1 MLKYKIPDWV
11 GIKKPY
17 ILDLSVNLYQFNEIE
32 TPGFIDYLEK
42 NPENIDWATLSKNP
56 AAIKILL
63 KNKHMIKWSPFSANP
78 AAIDLLLENKN
89 RIDWKEFSKN
99 PHPKAFKYLMDT
111 WQHNIR
117 WESFSSN
124 INPDACL
131 FLQKKQIYINWNSI
145 AANPSAY
152 EILKENY
159 PYFSNHYYGIFINMC
174 SNPNPDI
181 IGLLDIDRI
190 RWCVLSRNPAGID
203 VLLKYPELIDWATF
217 SENPHPL
224 AIKHMHKNKDKI
236 YWEGL
241 LGNPAAMD
249 LIKEMSQM
257 YPITEYIWFNPS
269 LFEID
274 YIEMAKERMS
284 ILREE
289 LMMKVLHPSRISR
302 LIELGCDID
311 DL

>member
-1 MLKYKIPDWV
+1 MLRYKIPEWI

-17 ILDLSVNLYQFNEIE
+17 LLDLRVNLYQFNEIE

-42 NPENIDWATLSKNP
+42 NPEYIDWPTLSSNP
-56 AAIKILL
+56 AAINLLL
-63 KNKHMIKWSPFSANP
+63 KNKYSIRWSSFSANP
-78 AAIDLLLENKN
+78 AAIDILLENKD

-99 PHPKAFKYLMDT
+99 PHPKAFKYLMESARDLID
-111 WQHNIR
+111 WP
-117 WESFSSN
+117 SFSTN
-124 INPDACL
+124 INPDVCI
-131 FLQKKQIYINWNSI
+131 FLQKNQSYIDWSMI
-145 AANPSAY
+145 ASNPNAY

-159 PYFSNHYYGIFINMC
+159 PYFANHYYRIFINMC

-181 IGLLDIDRI
+181 IALLDIHRI

-203 VLLKYPELIDWATF
+203 VLLKYPELIDWTTF
-217 SENPHPL
+217 SENTHPL
-224 AIKHMHKNKDKI
+224 ALKHMRANKEKI

-249 LIKEMSQM
+249 LIKEMSNT

-269 LFEID
+269 LFVID
-274 YIEMAKERMS
+274 YVKMAEERMS

-289 LMMKVLHPSRISR
+289 LMMKTLHPSRIQK